1 MAETVKPADIAVTV
15 RLFASLR
22 EAAGTGRLELRLPE
36 ATPVAGVWERLP
48 ARVRRGSAPSGSRWA
63 VNHEWAAADR
73 PLRDGDEV
81 ALVTPVSGGA
91 GG

>member
-1 MAETVKPADIAVTV
+1 VAERAEIAVTV

-22 EAAGTGRLELRLPE
+22 EAAGTGRIEVRLPA

-48 ARVRRGSAPSGSRWA
+48 APVRGGPLPAGSRWA
-63 VNHEWAAADR
+63 VNHEWAHADR

-91 GG
+91 R